1 MRIIKK
7 VTSIF
12 IAAALLSVSVFAAEC
27 TAQADGLNKLGLFK
41 GTENGY
47 ELDKNFTRAEGA
59 AMLVRLLGKEKEV
72 LSAQPIGLFVD
83 VPANDWAAPY
93 VEYCYN
99 YSITKGTGDSSYSPD
114 EAMSGSQ
121 YITLVLRALGYE
133 NVEPENADIAA
144 AEYGLLSSQTAREI
158 MVYPAINRDKMV
170 FISYRALSVKSL
182 GGQTLIE
189 KLIADGAVMPADAK
203 ALKLI
208 D

>member
-1 MRIIKK
+1 MRILKN
-7 VTSIF
+7 VTSVF
-12 IAAALLSVSVFAAEC
+12 IAAVLLSVSVCAAEY

-59 AMLVRLLGKEKEV
+59 AMLVRLLGKENEV
-72 LSAQPIGLFVD
+72 LDTQPTGLFVD

-99 YSITKGTGDSSYSPD
+99 HSITKGTGDSRYSPE

-144 AEYGLLSSQTAREI
+144 AEYGLLSSLTARTI
-158 MVYPAINRDKMV
+158 MLYPALSRDNMVY
-170 FISYRALSVKSL
+170 ISYQALLVKDL
-182 GGQTLIE
+182 DGQTLIE
-189 KLIADGAVMPADAK
+189 KLIADGAVTKPEAK
-203 ALKLI
+203 ALKLV